1 MATKQSADSELELEL
16 EAIAKSERRRSSAR
30 KEEILR
36 TALKLF
42 MEQGY
47 GSTPLRQI
55 ASATNTSASLI
66 IYHFG
71 TKQAIAHAI
80 LKEKLQEV
88 RGCIMSEI
96 DIRTE
101 PELFCCAMVRL
112 FQTVMSSDSYRRFY
126 HDMIEEGLFREFFF
140 SSDEGIN
147 ASVLILAKRK
157 VQLSP
162 ELSRFYSHYI
172 IPSVEMA
179 LWIAADKDV
188 PQEETLDI
196 PFRSLMGLLD
206 VPRQEVDNYC
216 DKSREIVQHILEKK
230 PSLLTFELE

>member
-1 MATKQSADSELELEL
+1 MAVKRSSDSELELEL
-16 EAIAKSERRRSSAR
+16 EAIAKSERRRSAAR

-47 GSTPLRQI
+47 GNTPLRQI
-55 ASATNTSASLI
+55 ASETNTSASLI

-80 LKEKLQEV
+80 LKEKLREV
-88 RGCIMSEI
+88 RECVMGEI

-179 LWIAADKDV
+179 LWIAVDKDV
-188 PQEETLDI
+188 PGEETLDI
-196 PFRSLMGLLD
+196 PFRSLMGLIY
-206 VPRQEVDNYC
+206 VPKEEVDAYC
-216 DKSREIVQHILEKK
+216 QRGREIVCRILEKR
-230 PSLLTFELE
+230 PSLLTFELD